1 MSKIVSEQYFRFD
14 SSDYAKN
21 LRQIYGEDGYK
32 KYTAKLN
39 SVITKGKT
47 FTNPIAKSKAEY
59 ISEKEIQYKQALA
72 NLSKSRNIW
81 NRYKSN
87 YRANLDATSKQNNG
101 ISISSQQR
109 QAALEGA
116 GGGAVKAY
124 NNFNNAQAEADYALS
139 LYNDA
144 THDGMPLNLMG

>member
-21 LRQIYGEDGYK
+21 LRQIYGDDGYK
-32 KYTAKLN
+32 KYTAKMN
-39 SVITKGKT
+39 RIITKGKT

-72 NLSKSRNIW
+72 NLSKSKNIW

-101 ISISSQQR
+101 ISISKIGR
-109 QAALEGA
+109 AH
-116 GGGAVKAY
+116 V
-124 NNFNNAQAEADYALS
+124 
-139 LYNDA
+139 
-144 THDGMPLNLMG
+144 

>member
-1 MSKIVSEQYFRFD
+1 MGKIVSEQYFKYD
-14 SSDYAKN
+14 TSDYAKS
-21 LRQIYGEDGYK
+21 LRQLYGDGGYK
-32 KYTAKLN
+32 KYTDKMN
-39 SVITKGKT
+39 SIITKGKT
-47 FTNPIAKSKAEY
+47 FTNPIAESKAEY
-59 ISEKEIQYKQALA
+59 IAEKEAQYKQALA

-87 YRANLDATSKQNNG
+87 YRANLAATSRQNNG
-101 ISISSQQR
+101 ISITGQQR

-124 NNFNNAQAEADYALS
+124 NNFNDAQSEADYALS